1 MGVQVLQAVLSWKM
15 HTNIDNLL
23 RELIR
28 WGDIQAYITNPFLVQ
43 PSEQRFNSTLE
54 VWRQDG

>member
-1 MGVQVLQAVLSWKM
+1 MQVLQAVLSWKM